1 MKKKITIHKKNELVR
16 GTDCYSLMAKRALNT
31 IYWAYQK
38 HPQNW
43 KHDMAAITFSTL
55 RDMMGLEKDGRYVET
70 IKDALRELREPL
82 ELNNFKHPI
91 DNTTYQWLSISFLDE
106 AGFKKNMDGEWVVTV
121 KISRLVAY
129 MMQIKGNFTELELIP
144 YLNKFRTKYAM
155 KIYEYLKSFG
165 GYRYLDI
172 TQKHLM
178 KLLNLDEKSKY
189 RYMSDLTILLERQLK
204 DIAKK
209 TDLKEVKLIKSKA
222 LAKEKTFRIIIN
234 PKSKK
239 DVEKTEAK
247 TALENLI
254 KRF

>member
-1 MKKKITIHKKNELVR
+1 L
-16 GTDCYSLMAKRALNT
+16 
-31 IYWAYQK
+31 
-38 HPQNW
+38 
-43 KHDMAAITFSTL
+43 
-55 RDMMGLEKDGRYVET
+55 
-70 IKDALRELREPL
+70 
-82 ELNNFKHPI
+82 
-91 DNTTYQWLSISFLDE
+91 
-106 AGFKKNMDGEWVVTV
+106 
-121 KISRLVAY
+121 
-129 MMQIKGNFTELELIP
+129 
-144 YLNKFRTKYAM
+144 
-155 KIYEYLKSFG
+155 YEYLKSFG

-222 LAKEKTFRIIIN
+222 LSKEKTFRIIIN